1 MKIAVVSHTP
11 IDHIQSNN
19 IDTVSVGGP
28 TCYSG
33 LTIKSLSHDVSL
45 VTKIG
50 ADFEYREMLEQKG
63 LIISDNCVSDK
74 PTTRFK
80 IVIDENER
88 KLFLLAKCADIT
100 VEDVDFDTD
109 ACIISPIINEVSP
122 DVIDKMPKRTN
133 FTFIDPQGFVR
144 KVRDD
149 GSCYIDKTTIDFSKL
164 KIDAIKVDREEAFA
178 LTGLRSTDAL
188 YKLPVKTAIMTIS
201 NRTLM
206 LHNQRLYEI
215 TTDAVSAKDSTGAG
229 DILAGAYTAAFVQ
242 SNDAQWALCYG
253 VAAAV
258 MSLKTNRVGIEKIP
272 CRKDVEEY
280 ASKVHNGIRTLTVS

>member
-11 IDHIQSNN
+11 IDRIQSSN
-19 IDTVSVGGP
+19 IDTISVGGP

-33 LTIKSLSHDVSL
+33 LMIKSLSHDVSL

-50 ADFEYREMLEQKG
+50 ADFEYREMLGQKG
-63 LIISDNCVSDK
+63 LIISDNHVSDK

-80 IVIDENER
+80 IVIEGNER
-88 KLFLLAKCADIT
+88 KLFLLARCADIT
-100 VEDVDFDTD
+100 VDDADFDTD
-109 ACIISPIINEVSP
+109 ACIISPIINEVSS
-122 DVIDKMPKRTN
+122 DVISKMSKRTN

-149 GSCYIDKTTIDFSKL
+149 GSCYIDKTTVDFSKL
-164 KIDAIKVDREEAFA
+164 NADAIKVDREEAFA

-215 TTDAVSAKDSTGAG
+215 ATDTVSVKDSTGAG
-229 DILAGAYTAAFVQ
+229 DILAGAFTSAFVQ
-242 SNDAQWALCYG
+242 TSDAQWALCYG

-258 MSLKTNRVGIEKIP
+258 ASLKTNKVGIEKIP
-272 CRKDVEEY
+272 CRKDLEEY
-280 ASKVHNGIRTLTVS
+280 ASKLHNGIRTLTV

>member
-1 MKIAVVSHTP
+1 VKIAVVSQTP
-11 IDHIQSNN
+11 IDHIQSSNV
-19 IDTVSVGGP
+19 DTISVGGP

-33 LTIKSLSHDVSL
+33 LMIKSLSHDVSL

-50 ADFEYREMLEQKG
+50 ADFEYREMLGQKG
-63 LIISDNCVSDK
+63 LIISDNHVSDK

-80 IVIDENER
+80 IVIEGNER
-88 KLFLLAKCADIT
+88 KLFLLARCADIT
-100 VEDVDFDTD
+100 VDDVDFDTD
-109 ACIISPIINEVSP
+109 ACIISPIINEVSS
-122 DVIDKMPKRTN
+122 DVINRMSKRAN

-149 GSCYIDKTTIDFSKL
+149 GSCYIDKTTIDFSRL
-164 KIDAIKVDREEAFA
+164 NVDAIKVDREEAFA

-188 YKLPVKTAIMTIS
+188 HKLPAKTAVMTIS

-215 TTDAVSAKDSTGAG
+215 ATDAVSAKDSTGAG
-229 DILAGAYTAAFVQ
+229 DILAGAYTSAFMQ

-258 MSLKTNRVGIEKIP
+258 ASLKTNKVGIEKIP
-272 CRKDVEEY
+272 CRKDLEEH
-280 ASKVHNGIRTLTVS
+280 ASKLHNGIRTLTV

>member
-11 IDHIQSNN
+11 IDHIQSNRIN
-19 IDTVSVGGP
+19 TTTIGGP

-45 VTKIG
+45 ITKIG
-50 ADFEYREMLEQKG
+50 TDFEYKDVLSKKG
-63 LIISDNCVSDK
+63 LIIDDNCISDK

-80 IVIDENER
+80 IIIDGSER
-88 KLFLLAKCADIT
+88 KLFLLARCADIT
-100 VEDVDFDTD
+100 AVDVDVDVD
-109 ACIISPIINEVSP
+109 ACIISPIINEVSS
-122 DVIDKMPKRTN
+122 DVISKVSKLAN
-133 FTFIDPQGFVR
+133 FVFVDPQGFVR

-149 GSCYIDKTTIDFSKL
+149 GSCYIDKTTVDFSKL
-164 KIDAIKVDREEAFA
+164 NADAIKVDREEAFA

-215 TTDAVSAKDSTGAG
+215 ATDAVSVKDSTGAG
-229 DILAGAYTAAFVQ
+229 DILAGAFTSAFVQ
-242 SNDAQWALCYG
+242 TSDAQWALCYG

-258 MSLKTNRVGIEKIP
+258 ASLKTNRVGIEKIP
-272 CRKDVEEY
+272 CRKDLEEY
-280 ASKVHNGIRTLTVS
+280 ASKLHNGIRTLTV

>member
-1 MKIAVVSHTP
+1 VKIAVVSHTP
-11 IDHIQSNN
+11 IDHIQSSN
-19 IDTVSVGGP
+19 IDTISVGGP

-33 LTIKSLSHDVSL
+33 LMIKSLSHDVSL

-50 ADFEYREMLEQKG
+50 ADFEYREMLGQKG
-63 LIISDNCVSDK
+63 LIISDNHVSDK

-80 IVIDENER
+80 IVIEGNER
-88 KLFLLAKCADIT
+88 KLFLLARCADIT
-100 VEDVDFDTD
+100 VDDADFDTD
-109 ACIISPIINEVSP
+109 ACIISPIINEVSS
-122 DVIDKMPKRTN
+122 DVISKMSKRTN

-149 GSCYIDKTTIDFSKL
+149 GSCYIDKTTVDFSKL
-164 KIDAIKVDREEAFA
+164 NADAIKVDREEAFA

-215 TTDAVSAKDSTGAG
+215 ATDAVSVKDSTGAG
-229 DILAGAYTAAFVQ
+229 DILAGAFTSAFVQ
-242 SNDAQWALCYG
+242 TSDAQWALCYG

-258 MSLKTNRVGIEKIP
+258 ASLKTNKVGIEKIP
-272 CRKDVEEY
+272 CRKDLEEY
-280 ASKVHNGIRTLTVS
+280 ASKLHNGIRTLTV

>member
-1 MKIAVVSHTP
+1 VKIAVVSHTP
-11 IDHIQSNN
+11 IDHIQSSN
-19 IDTVSVGGP
+19 IDTISVGGP

-33 LTIKSLSHDVSL
+33 LMIKSLSHDVSF

-50 ADFEYREMLEQKG
+50 ADFDYREMLGQKG
-63 LIISDNCVSDK
+63 LIISDNHVSDK

-80 IVIDENER
+80 IVIEGNER
-88 KLFLLAKCADIT
+88 KLFLLARCADIT
-100 VEDVDFDTD
+100 VDDADFDTD
-109 ACIISPIINEVSP
+109 ACIISPIINEVSS
-122 DVIDKMPKRTN
+122 DVINKMSKRTN

-149 GSCYIDKTTIDFSKL
+149 GSCYIDKTAVDFSKL
-164 KIDAIKVDREEAFA
+164 NVDAIKVDREEAFA

-201 NRTLM
+201 NRTVM

-215 TTDAVSAKDSTGAG
+215 TADAVSAKDSTGAG
-229 DILAGAYTAAFVQ
+229 DILAGAYTSAFVQ
-242 SNDAQWALCYG
+242 TNDVQWALCYG

-258 MSLKTNRVGIEKIP
+258 ASLKTNKVGIEKIP

-280 ASKVHNGIRTLTVS
+280 ASKLHNGIRTLTV